1 MPGCWCGRQAVSKC
15 CLPFETGAAHS
26 NAMPETYTVRRAEEL
41 LTLLHPHYGFHLL
54 GQFAEATTAS
64 EAARKMGESAS
75 KISYHVGRLQELG
88 LLDTAGGEGRGQK
101 LRAVATRFVLAPAL
115 LPLLSSETVR
125 PMLTALTEAFLVSAS
140 RQEADPAR
148 EYVLMDLARDA
159 AISLAP
165 DWQTERRGVVVQ
177 QFRLPRER
185 YAALMNDLQQRL
197 QQEVDA
203 ASDDQPGG
211 WHTVALIGFP
221 GTLLPMAN
229 GQE

>member
-1 MPGCWCGRQAVSKC
+1 M
-15 CLPFETGAAHS
+15 GAAHS
-26 NAMPETYTVRRAEEL
+26 SAMSKTHIVRREEEL
-41 LTLLHPHYGFHLL
+41 LTLLHPQYGFHLL

-64 EAARKMGESAS
+64 QAARQLGESAS
-75 KISYHVGRLQELG
+75 KISYHVGKLQELG
-88 LLDTAGGEGRGQK
+88 LLDTAEGEGRGQK

-125 PMLTALTEAFLVSAS
+125 PMLIALTEAFLASAS

-159 AISLAP
+159 VTSMAP
-165 DWQTERRGVVVQ
+165 DWQTERRGVLVQ

-185 YAALMNDLQQRL
+185 YAALMADLQQRL

-203 ASDDQPGG
+203 ARDDQPGG

-221 GTLLPMAN
+221 GTLLPMSDK
-229 GQE
+229 QQ